1 MLEPILGRFEA
12 YLKGALLAKPKIPIV
27 SNLTGTWLT
36 DAQARDAGY
45 WRAHLRSRVKFAE
58 GMRILSEDP
67 ARIYI
72 EVGPGRTM
80 SSLVKAQGSIA
91 ANQVINSLPHAD
103 EAGDDRLYFMGA
115 VGRAW
120 ATGLSVPL
128 ERLWSGI
135 ETRRIPLPTYP
146 FQHDFYWIAPNAAP
160 RSAGTLKHA
169 TIDDWFAAPTW
180 VRSPLLL
187 QPRSSTNPKET
198 TDRRWLVYSDGSALA
213 ARIARRLEATV
224 VVATKKFR
232 SQEGRRAP
240 LEPRPHV
247 AEPAPGI
254 SERTR
259 ANRIQTDR
267 RDLFLRFG
275 RPAQHAWHSRGTRG
289 SSAKALHQF
298 FVPTFIVRALG
309 RLGDPVN
316 FCVVTCGW
324 HRSAMSPSPAA
335 PTLIGPC
342 PGRAARDALRSRRAA
357 STSNASG
364 WKRCAAGRESTARRV
379 ARAARRST
387 CRAAGRV
394 SLGSIS
400 DTNRASLPRNTPGPG
415 CVMAASMSSL
425 AASAISPWR

>member
-1 MLEPILGRFEA
+1 MLDRFQATLAADDIECVRVPIDIAAHSWMLEPILGRFEA

-45 WRAHLRSRVKFAE
+45 WRAHLRSRVRFAE
-58 GMRILSEDP
+58 GMRVLSEDP

-80 SSLVKAQGSIA
+80 SSLVKAQGSIT

-128 ERLWSGI
+128 ERLWTGI

-224 VVATKKFR
+224 VVATKSPEVKKVEER
-232 SQEGRRAP
+232 HWSLDLMSPTQHQELLSE
-240 LEPRPHV
+240 LEQT
-247 AEPAPGI
+247 GF
-254 SERTR
+254 
-259 ANRIQTDR
+259 QTDR

-289 SSAKALHQF
+289 SSAEALHQF
-298 FVPTFIVRALG
+298 LRA
-309 RLGDPVN
+309 DIH
-316 FCVVTCGW
+316 CTCTW
-324 HRSAMSPSPAA
+324 Q
-335 PTLIGPC
+335 
-342 PGRAARDALRSRRAA
+342 PGRSGKLLHRYLRAGTGSR
-357 STSNASG
+357 
-364 WKRCAAGRESTARRV
+364 
-379 ARAARRST
+379 
-387 CRAAGRV
+387 
-394 SLGSIS
+394 
-400 DTNRASLPRNTPGPG
+400 
-415 CVMAASMSSL
+415 
-425 AASAISPWR
+425 